1 MNKWN
6 GSTPNSSSASLVWLI
21 SFGDLLTLLVCFFL
35 VLTPWH
41 LLRSSVESTNGVIT
55 GASDHRAPHGT
66 SLANS
71 SVGPKVG
78 VVSEVPI
85 ERHQFADERG
95 RALFTTTLIGA
106 LTNDQA
112 LNAGIRV
119 RMCSDSG
126 FEETIRSVMSIVTQH
141 KRVTQGV
148 SIELLGTCDQVEVL
162 YPTTAAVAGSIR
174 LVRE

>member
-1 MNKWN
+1 
-6 GSTPNSSSASLVWLI
+6 
-21 SFGDLLTLLVCFFL
+21 
-35 VLTPWH
+35 
-41 LLRSSVESTNGVIT
+41 
-55 GASDHRAPHGT
+55 
-66 SLANS
+66 
-71 SVGPKVG
+71 
-78 VVSEVPI
+78 VSEIPI
-85 ERHQFADERG
+85 ERHQFADEKG

-141 KRVTQGV
+141 KRVAQGV